1 MPDLEARLHALAA
14 DAVWPPTPDLQ
25 AAVLAHRPVAPPRRR
40 IARPRRIL
48 AAALAALVLIPA
60 AGAVAFPGARDDVLE
75 WLGLRD
81 VKVQRVPAPPPGAR
95 PELEDDLGAIVPLAE
110 GEKRVGFKALVPA
123 ALGAPDRVRVVAQR
137 ISLIYAPRPGL
148 PKLKRVDAGLIL
160 TETRGGIQGEYLQK
174 LVIGDTNVRRA
185 NVDGHTGAFISG
197 GLHAYL
203 YTTPGGDVQEDHALL
218 AGPTLIWERGGR
230 VLRLESKGKREKL
243 LQIARSA
250 KP

>member
-40 IARPRRIL
+40 TTRPRRIL

-60 AGAVAFPGARDDVLE
+60 AGAVAFPGARDDVLH
-75 WLGLRD
+75 WLGLRN
-81 VKVQRVPAPPPGAR
+81 VTVERVPAPPPGAR
-95 PELEDDLGAIVPLAE
+95 PELEDDLGAVVPLAE
-110 GEKRVGFKALVPA
+110 AEKRAGFKALVPA

-137 ISLIYAPRPGL
+137 ISLIYAPRQGL
-148 PKLKRVDAGLIL
+148 PRLKGVNAGIIL
-160 TETRGGIQGEYLQK
+160 SETRGGIEGAYLQK
-174 LVIGDTNVRRA
+174 LVIGGTHVRGVEVGGRP
-185 NVDGHTGAFISG
+185 GAFISG
-197 GLHAYL
+197 GDHAYL
-203 YTTPGGDVQEDHALL
+203 YVTPGGDVVEDHPLL
-218 AGPTLIWERGGR
+218 AGPTLIWERSGR
-230 VLRLESKGKREKL
+230 VLRLESRGKREKL